1 MEHAGWIVSFRVL
14 ALDGLG
20 NESLSPGIGPYY
32 CAAGGTSTVAI
43 AADMLIY
50 LAPAWGS

>member
-1 MEHAGWIVSFRVL
+1 MDHLVSRPL
-14 ALDGLG
+14 PGRPGQRIA
-20 NESLSPGIGPYY
+20 SPGIGPYY